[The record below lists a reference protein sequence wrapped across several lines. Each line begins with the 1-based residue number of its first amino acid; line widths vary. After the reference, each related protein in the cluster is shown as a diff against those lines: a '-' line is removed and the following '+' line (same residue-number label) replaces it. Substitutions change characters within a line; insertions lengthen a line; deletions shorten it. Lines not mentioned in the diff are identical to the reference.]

1 MQEELGRL
9 MVGSA
14 LGVWDAPVNPSTRR
28 RELETLLVQVPLFSG
43 LSGRHLR
50 RVASIAEHKHCL
62 ADTALVRAGAPGD
75 AFYTILDGEA
85 RVELSGGPIVLGAG
99 AFFGEMAIIDG
110 APRSATVTAVTDVV
124 VLVIPRER
132 FRAVLLDE
140 PEVMFAIMATLAQRL
155 REAQT

>member
-1 MQEELGRL
+1 MQEELGKL

-28 RELETLLVQVPLFSG
+28 RELETLLVQVPLFRG

-50 RVASIAEHKHCL
+50 RVASVAEHKHCL
-62 ADTALVRAGAPGD
+62 AGTALVRAGAPGD

-85 RVELSGGPIVLGAG
+85 RVELPSGPVVLDAG

-110 APRSATVTAVTDVV
+110 APRYATVTAVTDVV
-124 VLVIPRER
+124 VLVIPREK
-132 FRAVLLDE
+132 FRALLVDE
-140 PEVMFAIMATLAQRL
+140 PTVMLAIMETLAQRL
-155 REAQT
+155 REVQT

>member
-14 LGVWDAPVNPSTRR
+14 LGVWDPPVTRTTR
-28 RELETLLVQVPLFSG
+28 QRELEALLVQVPLFSE

-50 RVASIAEHKHCL
+50 RLASVAEQKHCL
-62 ADTALVRAGAPGD
+62 AGTALVRAGAPGD

-85 RVELSGGPIVLGAG
+85 RVEQSGGPIGLGAG
-99 AFFGEMAIIDG
+99 AFFGEIAIIDG

-124 VLVIPRER
+124 VLVIPREK
-132 FRAVLLDE
+132 FRALLVDE
-140 PEVMFAIMATLAQRL
+140 PTVMFAIMAKLAQRL
-155 REAQT
+155 REAWS